1 MFIAYQGDLAVQYG
15 TDLIDLHNRCLFI
28 KIDRIE
34 EVDYDVC
41 LHNGKITPVSEVPT
55 AEEKSS
61 PAEKDEE
68 VAVESEAPA
77 KDEQEA

>member
-41 LHNGKITPVSEVPT
+41 LHNGKIMPVAEVPT
-55 AEEKSS
+55 EEEK
-61 PAEKDEE
+61 PVTEPTTEE
-68 VAVESEAPA
+68 G
-77 KDEQEA
+77 

>member
-34 EVDYDVC
+34 EVNYDVC
-41 LHNGKITPVSEVPT
+41 LHDGKIMPVAEVPT
-55 AEEKSS
+55 EEEKN
-61 PAEKDEE
+61 PVTEPTTEE
-68 VAVESEAPA
+68 G
-77 KDEQEA
+77 

>member
-34 EVDYDVC
+34 EVDYDVR
-41 LHNGKITPVSEVPT
+41 LHNGKIMKSSEVK
-55 AEEKSS
+55 EL
-61 PAEKDEE
+61 
-68 VAVESEAPA
+68 ESEAVA

>member
-34 EVDYDVC
+34 EVNYDVC
-41 LHNGKITPVSEVPT
+41 LHDGKIMPVAEVPT
-55 AEEKSS
+55 KEEEKVTE
-61 PAEKDEE
+61 PTTKEG
-68 VAVESEAPA
+68 
-77 KDEQEA
+77 

>member
-41 LHNGKITPVSEVPT
+41 LHNGKIMPVAEVPT
-55 AEEKSS
+55 EKEKPVTEPTTEEG
-61 PAEKDEE
+61 
-68 VAVESEAPA
+68 
-77 KDEQEA
+77 

>member
-41 LHNGKITPVSEVPT
+41 LHDGKIMPVAEVPIK
-55 AEEKSS
+55 EENK
-61 PAEKDEE
+61 PVTEPTIEE
-68 VAVESEAPA
+68 G
-77 KDEQEA
+77 

>member
-41 LHNGKITPVSEVPT
+41 LHNGKIMPVAEVPT
-55 AEEKSS
+55 EEEEKTVTE
-61 PAEKDEE
+61 PTIEE
-68 VAVESEAPA
+68 G
-77 KDEQEA
+77 

>member
-34 EVDYDVC
+34 EVDYDVR
-41 LHNGKITPVSEVPT
+41 LHDGKIMAVSEVEQLESDASKPDET
-55 AEEKSS
+55 LIEE
-61 PAEKDEE
+61 E
-68 VAVESEAPA
+68 
-77 KDEQEA
+77 

>member
-41 LHNGKITPVSEVPT
+41 LHDGKIMKSSEVK
-55 AEEKSS
+55 EL
-61 PAEKDEE
+61 
-68 VAVESEAPA
+68 ESEAVA

>member
-15 TDLIDLHNRCLFI
+15 TDMIDLHNRCLFI

-41 LHNGKITPVSEVPT
+41 LHNGKITPV
-55 AEEKSS
+55 AEIKKE
-61 PAEKDEE
+61 EE
-68 VAVESEAPA
+68 VTVESEVSA

>member
-41 LHNGKITPVSEVPT
+41 LHDGKIMPVTEVPT
-55 AEEKSS
+55 EEK
-61 PAEKDEE
+61 EKSATEPTTEE
-68 VAVESEAPA
+68 G
-77 KDEQEA
+77 

>member
-34 EVDYDVC
+34 EVNYDVC
-41 LHNGKITPVSEVPT
+41 LHDGKIMPVAEVST
-55 AEEKSS
+55 EEEK
-61 PAEKDEE
+61 PVTEPTTEE
-68 VAVESEAPA
+68 G
-77 KDEQEA
+77 

>member
-34 EVDYDVC
+34 EVNYDVC
-41 LHNGKITPVSEVPT
+41 LHDGKVMPVAEVPT
-55 AEEKSS
+55 EEEK
-61 PAEKDEE
+61 PVTEPTTEE
-68 VAVESEAPA
+68 G
-77 KDEQEA
+77 

>member
-41 LHNGKITPVSEVPT
+41 LHNGKIMPVAEVPT
-55 AEEKSS
+55 EE
-61 PAEKDEE
+61 
-68 VAVESEAPA
+68 
-77 KDEQEA
+77 

>member
-41 LHNGKITPVSEVPT
+41 LHDGKIMPVSEVPT
-55 AEEKSS
+55 AEEKTS
-61 PAEKDEE
+61 PAEK
-68 VAVESEAPA
+68 ESETPA

>member
-41 LHNGKITPVSEVPT
+41 LHNGKIIPVAEVPT
-55 AEEKSS
+55 EEEKNTVTE
-61 PAEKDEE
+61 PTTEE
-68 VAVESEAPA
+68 G
-77 KDEQEA
+77 

>member
-15 TDLIDLHNRCLFI
+15 TDMIDLHNRCLFI

-41 LHNGKITPVSEVPT
+41 LHDGKIMKTSEVEKLKPEASKPDET
-55 AEEKSS
+55 LVEE
-61 PAEKDEE
+61 E
-68 VAVESEAPA
+68 
-77 KDEQEA
+77 

>member
-41 LHNGKITPVSEVPT
+41 LHDGKIMPVSEVPT
-55 AEEKSS
+55 AEEKTST
-61 PAEKDEE
+61 AEK
-68 VAVESEAPA
+68 ESEAPA

>member
-34 EVDYDVC
+34 EGDYDAC
-41 LHNGKITPVSEVPT
+41 LHNGKIITLAEVPT
-55 AEEKSS
+55 GEENQPTTETTTAEG
-61 PAEKDEE
+61 
-68 VAVESEAPA
+68 
-77 KDEQEA
+77 QLQ

>member
-15 TDLIDLHNRCLFI
+15 TDMIDLHNRCLFI

-41 LHNGKITPVSEVPT
+41 LYDGKITRVNELPNTEEDTSPATVDESEV
-55 AEEKSS
+55 
-61 PAEKDEE
+61 
-68 VAVESEAPA
+68 
-77 KDEQEA
+77 

>member
-1 MFIAYQGDLAVQYG
+1 MFIAYQGDLAVQDG

-41 LHNGKITPVSEVPT
+41 LHNGKIMPVAEVPT
-55 AEEKSS
+55 EEENKSVTE
-61 PAEKDEE
+61 PTTEE
-68 VAVESEAPA
+68 G
-77 KDEQEA
+77 

>member
-41 LHNGKITPVSEVPT
+41 LHNGKIMPVAEVPT
-55 AEEKSS
+55 
-61 PAEKDEE
+61 EE
-68 VAVESEAPA
+68 VTVESEAVA

>member
-34 EVDYDVC
+34 EVDYEVC
-41 LHNGKITPVSEVPT
+41 LHDGKIMPVAEVPT
-55 AEEKSS
+55 EEEK
-61 PAEKDEE
+61 PVTEPTTEE
-68 VAVESEAPA
+68 G
-77 KDEQEA
+77 

>member
-34 EVDYDVC
+34 EVNYDVC
-41 LHNGKITPVSEVPT
+41 LHDGKIMPVAEVPT
-55 AEEKSS
+55 EEEK
-61 PAEKDEE
+61 PVTEPTTEE
-68 VAVESEAPA
+68 G
-77 KDEQEA
+77 

>member
-34 EVDYDVC
+34 EVNYEVC
-41 LHNGKITPVSEVPT
+41 LHDGKIMPVAEVPT
-55 AEEKSS
+55 EEEKSVTE
-61 PAEKDEE
+61 PTTEE
-68 VAVESEAPA
+68 G
-77 KDEQEA
+77 

>member
-41 LHNGKITPVSEVPT
+41 LHDGKIMPVGEVKQLEPEAK
-55 AEEKSS
+55 AEGE
-61 PAEKDEE
+61 EE
-68 VAVESEAPA
+68 V
-77 KDEQEA
+77 

>member
-41 LHNGKITPVSEVPT
+41 LHNGKIMPVSEVPT
-55 AEEKSS
+55 AEE
-61 PAEKDEE
+61 
-68 VAVESEAPA
+68 
-77 KDEQEA
+77 

>member
-15 TDLIDLHNRCLFI
+15 TDMIDLHNRCLFI

-41 LHNGKITPVSEVPT
+41 LHNGKIMPVAEVP
-55 AEEKSS
+55 
-61 PAEKDEE
+61 KDEK
-68 VAVESEAPA
+68 VTVESEAPA

>member
-15 TDLIDLHNRCLFI
+15 TDMIDLHNRCLFI

-41 LHNGKITPVSEVPT
+41 LHDGKITRVDELPNAEEDTSSATIDESEV
-55 AEEKSS
+55 
-61 PAEKDEE
+61 
-68 VAVESEAPA
+68 
-77 KDEQEA
+77 